1 MDNQKLNTERLIAS
15 FENTSSNWVSVY
27 RTEDEDNNWNY
38 FFSLSGMLNNLYFH
52 VRISNFKLKNVDK
65 IEITSTTDCKQE
77 IEALL
82 IKFNLV

>member
-27 RTEDEDNNWNY
+27 RSKSDKNWNY
-38 FFSLSGMLNNLYFH
+38 FISLTGMLNDLYFH
-52 VRISNFKLKNVDK
+52 VVLSNHKKDGIDQV
-65 IEITSTTDCKQE
+65 EVTEGTDCKEE

>member
-15 FENTSSNWVSVY
+15 FGKDTYDNWLSVY
-27 RTEDEDNNWNY
+27 KSENDKIWNHY
-38 FFSLSGMLNNLYFH
+38 YALSGMLNGKYFH
-52 VRISNFKLKNVDK
+52 LTISNFKENAVE
-65 IEITSTTDCKQE
+65 EITINKTTDCKKE

>member
-27 RTEDEDNNWNY
+27 RSEDDINWSYY
-38 FFSLSGMLNNLYFH
+38 FCLTGMLNDFYFH
-52 VRISNFKLKNVDK
+52 VVLNSHKIDDIDK
-65 IEITSTTDCKQE
+65 IEVIKTTDCKEE

>member
-15 FENTSSNWVSVY
+15 FKNTSSNWVTVY
-27 RTEDEDNNWNY
+27 ESEDKDVWNY
-38 FFSLSGMLNNLYFH
+38 YFDLTGNLNDLYFH
-52 VRISNFKLKNVDK
+52 VVISNHTSSGFDK
-65 IEITSTTDCKQE
+65 VRVYNTTDCKEE